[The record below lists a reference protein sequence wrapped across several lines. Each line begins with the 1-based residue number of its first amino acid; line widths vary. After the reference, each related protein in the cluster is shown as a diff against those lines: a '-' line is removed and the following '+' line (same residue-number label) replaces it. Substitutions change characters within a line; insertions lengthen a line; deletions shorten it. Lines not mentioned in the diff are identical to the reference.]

1 MMEKFLKV
9 CNLPQGSGYVPGLN
23 IRGEYMKKFGFST
36 GDFVKVNISENRI
49 VIEKTEAAAELSG
62 MVKKNPALNRL
73 IEGFDLIP
81 V

>member
-1 MMEKFLKV
+1 
-9 CNLPQGSGYVPGLN
+9 
-23 IRGEYMKKFGFST
+23 MKKFGFST